1 MAHHITALVT
11 AGPVDAEQAA
21 RYELPCFRE
30 NGVTIIGLHAWHS
43 DYWAEQLD
51 IPHRNHSDIILDNDV
66 TRFFAQALGLG
77 RYALI
82 STEYFGG
89 WGEQYATVCEAGQVL
104 MPATSDG
111 INAAL
116 RLLGVRRRLKPQPLD
131 VRGGLLM
138 DEFDTIG
145 LGQYRS
151 FDDYFERYYDFD

>member
-1 MAHHITALVT
+1 MGHHITALVT

-21 RYELPCFRE
+21 RYELPCFQE
-30 NGVTIIGLHAWHS
+30 NGVTIIALYHRHS
-43 DYWAEQLD
+43 DYWAEKLG
-51 IPHRNHSDIILDNDV
+51 IPDHYHSDIDLDNDV

-89 WGEQYATVCEAGQVL
+89 IGEQYATVYEAGQVL

-116 RLLGVRRRLKPQPLD
+116 RLLGVRR
-131 VRGGLLM
+131 GLLK
-138 DEFDTIG
+138 DEFDTVN
-145 LGQYRS
+145 LHKYRG
-151 FDDYFERYYDFD
+151 FGHYFERYFKLN